1 MPNIHCYG
9 TKQQEKIN
17 RACEHDF
24 WKKTKEDRSNNSSEF
39 CGSCPLNKVVVLQV
53 QSHSFYIPCGLYG
66 SILEIVLTNSVA
78 QPSQSVNMTE
88 RRDPGTQAMSINNI

>member
-1 MPNIHCYG
+1 MTSG
-9 TKQQEKIN
+9 KKQKKIVP
-17 RACEHDF
+17 
-24 WKKTKEDRSNNSSEF
+24 TILQSSVA
-39 CGSCPLNKVVVLQV
+39 LVLSIRLLYSQV